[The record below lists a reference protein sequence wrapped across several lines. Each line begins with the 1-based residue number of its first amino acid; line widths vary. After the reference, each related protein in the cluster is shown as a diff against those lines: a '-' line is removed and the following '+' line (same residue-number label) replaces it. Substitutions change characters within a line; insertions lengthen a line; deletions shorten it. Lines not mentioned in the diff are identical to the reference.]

1 MEGTSH
7 QIHDEARAV
16 RIHGQCHAVWN
27 LFVAENGER
36 YKAEDRFVFCA
47 AMSAQLGAA
56 FIGSRIR

>member
-1 MEGTSH
+1 M
-7 QIHDEARAV
+7 